1 MVSSFED
8 CVLRADEQLDV
19 LSLAGSCGDL
29 LSRGAR
35 FTGPGRVRGASRY
48 ELALGGGA
56 RKAVAAYDHRM
67 GLRPVSRGLRGGRQE
82 GGGSPAAL
90 PGVWGW
96 MMFWSGYGRWVR
108 AGPVFWIWV
117 RRARCR
123 ACGGSSHALLPSFCL
138 LGRLDAVEVI
148 GPAVEAVAD
157 GAGTRSVARG
167 MGIAFA
173 YTTVRGWWRRHRQRV
188 GLVEV
193 VAGLG
198 VSLPRLSAAVAD
210 EADGVRA
217 LKTVGVSVSAAV
229 GIGVWPAVSLLS
241 GGAWLSTTTNTPT
254 TGGSRRRLMTVM
266 AGRDSTIPP

>member
-1 MVSSFED
+1 MTIVWACD
-8 CVLRADEQLDV
+8 
-19 LSLAGSCGDL
+19 LSVEAYAAAGKKVAVPRPRCPACGC
-29 LSRGAR
+29 
-35 FTGPGRVRGASRY
+35 
-48 ELALGGGA
+48 
-56 RKAVAAYDHRM
+56 
-67 GLRPVSRGLRGGRQE
+67 
-82 GGGSPAAL
+82 
-90 PGVWGW
+90 W

-108 AGPVFWIWV
+108 AGPVFRIWV
-117 RRARCR
+117 RRARCG

-148 GPAVEAVAD
+148 GPAVEAVAG